1 MVDVTFTQRPEH
13 EERRPS
19 EAFLSKRDR
28 ILAKMRENSR
38 AGARLRVEPKNDLMR
53 EILRHPTAGF
63 FRGQGAAEWP
73 DDKFTQR
80 RLRDGDI
87 KLASDQRR

>member
-1 MVDVTFTQRPEH
+1 MVDFNFTQRPKH

-19 EAFLSKRDR
+19 EAFLSKRER

-38 AGARLRVEPKNDLMR
+38 AANHLRVEPKNDEMR
-53 EILRHPTAGF
+53 LILRHPTAGF
-63 FRGQGAAEWP
+63 FRGVGAAEWP

-87 KLASDQRR
+87 RLAADQRR